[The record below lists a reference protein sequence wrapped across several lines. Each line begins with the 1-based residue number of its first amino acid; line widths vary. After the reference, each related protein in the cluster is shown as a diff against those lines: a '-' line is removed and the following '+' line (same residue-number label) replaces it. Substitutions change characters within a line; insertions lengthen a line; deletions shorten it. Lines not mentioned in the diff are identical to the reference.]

1 MAVSN
6 SSPLRNLNNALK
18 DVDKSNERLASG
30 KRINKAADDA
40 AGLAIA
46 LALATDTVTLQ
57 AASRNIDYGTSLNSI
72 ADAAAGQVS
81 EIGTRMAE
89 LATQASNGVLSDE
102 QRGALQEEYSQL
114 AQEAQ
119 RIVEST
125 EFNGTK
131 VFSSETI
138 TFQVGTGSDA
148 NSQIALKG
156 TNLASIVSGVASADI
171 ATQEG
176 AKAALDA
183 VKGFVADISSKRGEI
198 GAVQSRLDTAQA
210 NISSSVENTQ
220 AARSRIEDVDFA
232 DEIAKRTAAS
242 IRSDAATAAFAHGNL
257 SASIVT
263 RLLQ

>member
-1 MAVSN
+1 MAVNN
-6 SSPLRNLNNALK
+6 SSSIRNLNNAIK
-18 DVDKSNERLASG
+18 EVDKSSERLASG

-46 LALATDTVTLQ
+46 QALTADTVTLQ

-72 ADAAAGQVS
+72 ADAAAGQIS

-102 QRGALQEEYSQL
+102 QRGALQQEYSQL

-119 RIVEST
+119 RIADST

-131 VFSSETI
+131 VFSSETV

-148 NSQIALKG
+148 NSQIALQG
-156 TNLASIVSGVASADI
+156 TNLASVIGSVASTDI
-171 ATQEG
+171 STQEG

-183 VKGFVADISSKRGEI
+183 VKGFVADLSGKRGEI
-198 GAVQSRLDTAQA
+198 GAVQSRLDTAQS
-210 NISSSVENTQ
+210 NIASGVENTA
-220 AARSRIEDVDFA
+220 AARSRIEDA
-232 DEIAKRTAAS
+232 DIAEETAKRTAAL
-242 IRSDAATAAFAHGNL
+242 IRSDAATAAAAHGNL
-257 SASIVT
+257 NGNLVAK
-263 RLLQ
+263 LLQ

>member
-1 MAVSN
+1 MAVNN
-6 SSPLRNLNNALK
+6 SSSIRNLNNSLK

-89 LATQASNGVLSDE
+89 LATQAANGVLSDE
-102 QRGALQEEYSQL
+102 QRSSLQQEYSEL

-131 VFSSETI
+131 VFTSETV

-156 TNLASIVSGVASADI
+156 TNLASVVSGVAAADI
-171 ATQEG
+171 STQEG
-176 AKAALDA
+176 AKAALEA

-210 NISSSVENTQ
+210 NIASSIENAS
-220 AARSRIEDVDFA
+220 AARARIEDADVA
-232 DEIAKRTAAS
+232 DETARRTAS
-242 IRSDAATAAFAHGNL
+242 LIRSDAATAAAAHGNL
-257 SASIVT
+257 SANIVSQ
-263 RLLQ
+263 LLK